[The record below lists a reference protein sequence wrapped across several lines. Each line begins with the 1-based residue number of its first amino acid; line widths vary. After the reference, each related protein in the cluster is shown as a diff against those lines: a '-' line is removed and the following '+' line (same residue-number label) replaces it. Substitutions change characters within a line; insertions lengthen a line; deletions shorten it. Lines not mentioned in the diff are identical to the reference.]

1 MTLGIIV
8 VHARCG
14 QHSIVRGRALPG
26 LRQEC
31 RGAPACAPWADTS
44 VRPYSLNAQNACSY
58 ILFTSNIVWPVNK
71 RMNLSDLIKEIVNTY
86 QKHGWQL
93 RRALL
98 RPETRNEFAAACNSL
113 SLNAVQVEEGSVDGL
128 WFSRASHAEREAWE
142 LRLVAE
148 NPFALFETFEKD
160 ETEEQREEMRREME
174 ARLREYV
181 NK

>member
-1 MTLGIIV
+1 
-8 VHARCG
+8 
-14 QHSIVRGRALPG
+14 
-26 LRQEC
+26 
-31 RGAPACAPWADTS
+31 
-44 VRPYSLNAQNACSY
+44 
-58 ILFTSNIVWPVNK
+58 
-71 RMNLSDLIKEIVNTY
+71 MNYSDLIVEIVGTY

-98 RPETRNEFAAACNSL
+98 RPETRNAF
-113 SLNAVQVEEGSVDGL
+113 NAGFDSSTIHTIQIEEALVDGL

-181 NK
+181 QKS